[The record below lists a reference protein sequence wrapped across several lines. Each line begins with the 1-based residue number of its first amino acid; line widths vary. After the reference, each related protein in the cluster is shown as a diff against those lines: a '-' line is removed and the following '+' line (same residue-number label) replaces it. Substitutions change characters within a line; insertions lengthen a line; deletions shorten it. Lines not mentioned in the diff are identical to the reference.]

1 MEIKK
6 LNITLK
12 IIEKK
17 IILLYTNYIY
27 VKNIKYKELREVY
40 MKSSRILKYFEEYIK
55 KIDMNNTW
63 SKAKYFH
70 SLKSMDLARII
81 ASHFNIFNEE
91 ELVVIELIAL
101 FHDIGN
107 FEQKNYN
114 YLDNQE
120 EDSTMKSIHVLF
132 DEGLLRKITD
142 ETKYDTIIKLG
153 IFCHNKDSLPQNL
166 DEKTA
171 CICNIMK
178 DVYKL
183 EEIRM
188 VINYPYIDNRIKEYP
203 SSLVYNDFKLFKK
216 VNTKM
221 SDNSADNI
229 LIVLSNIFDLK
240 YKTSH
245 SLVLEKDYIT
255 KIVNSLI
262 YEDKKIEKF
271 FKQIEVVLNNY
282 IKKKIS

>member
-1 MEIKK
+1 
-6 LNITLK
+6 
-12 IIEKK
+12 
-17 IILLYTNYIY
+17 
-27 VKNIKYKELREVY
+27 
-40 MKSSRILKYFEEYIK
+40 MKSSRLLKYFEEYIK

-81 ASHFNIFNEE
+81 ASNFNIFDEE

-120 EDSTMKSIHVLF
+120 EDSTMSSIHVLF
-132 DEGLLRKITD
+132 DEGLLRKITP
-142 ETKYDTIIKLG
+142 ETKYDTVIKLG
-153 IFCHNKDSLPQNL
+153 IFCHNKDALPKNI
-166 DEKTA
+166 DEKTT

-183 EEIRM
+183 EELRM
-188 VINYPYIDNRIKEYP
+188 VINYPYIDNRIHTYP
-203 SSLVYNDFKLFKK
+203 TPLVYNDFKLFKK
-216 VNTKM
+216 VEDKV
-221 SDNSADNI
+221 ADNNADKI
-229 LIVLSNIFDLK
+229 LVVLSNIFDMN
-240 YKTSH
+240 YKSSY
-245 SLVLEKDYIT
+245 SLILEKEYIT

-271 FKQIEVVLNNY
+271 FKQIEAVLISY
-282 IKKKIS
+282 VKKRIS

>member
-1 MEIKK
+1 
-6 LNITLK
+6 
-12 IIEKK
+12 
-17 IILLYTNYIY
+17 
-27 VKNIKYKELREVY
+27 

-55 KIDMNNTW
+55 KIDMNN
-63 SKAKYFH
+63 SYAKAKYFH

-81 ASHFNIFNEE
+81 ASNFNIFNEE

-114 YLDNQE
+114 YLDNQG

-153 IFCHNKDSLPQNL
+153 IFCHNKDALPQNI
-166 DEKTA
+166 DEKTT

-183 EEIRM
+183 EELRM
-188 VINYPYIDNRIKEYP
+188 VINYPYIDNRIDTYP
-203 SSLVYNDFKLFKK
+203 STLVYNDFKLFRK

-221 SDNSADNI
+221 SDNNADNI
-229 LIVLSNIFDLK
+229 LIILSNIFDFK

-245 SLVLEKDYIT
+245 ALIVEKGYIS
-255 KIVNSLI
+255 KIINSLI

-271 FKQIEVVLNNY
+271 FKQIENVLNSY
-282 IKKKIS
+282 IKKKIG

>member
-1 MEIKK
+1 
-6 LNITLK
+6 
-12 IIEKK
+12 
-17 IILLYTNYIY
+17 
-27 VKNIKYKELREVY
+27 

-81 ASHFNIFNEE
+81 ASNFNIFNEE

-142 ETKYDTIIKLG
+142 ETKYDNMIKLG
-153 IFCHNKDSLPQNL
+153 IFCHNKDALPKNI

-171 CICNIMK
+171 CVCNIMK

-183 EEIRM
+183 EELRM
-188 VINYPYIDNRIKEYP
+188 VINYPYIDNRINAYP
-203 SSLVYNDFKLFKK
+203 TTLIYNDFKSFKK
-216 VNTKM
+216 INAKM
-221 SDNSADNI
+221 SDNNADSI
-229 LIVLSNIFDLK
+229 LIALSNIFDLN
-240 YKTSH
+240 YKNSYAQI
-245 SLVLEKDYIT
+245 LEKEYIT
-255 KIVNSLI
+255 KIVDSLI
-262 YEDKKIEKF
+262 YEDRKIEKF
-271 FKQIEVVLNNY
+271 FKQIETVLINY
-282 IKKKIS
+282 IKKRIS